1 MPEKDP
7 TNYPLITYAWVILL
21 SSWGG
26 IVSFMRKRREGL
38 VRVFNITELLG
49 ELFTS
54 AFVGIVTFMLCEWSG
69 VAPLLTAAF
78 VGITG
83 HMGSRALF
91 MFESWA
97 ESRFKA
103 MAPGTEAKEDAP

>member
-7 TNYPLITYAWVILL
+7 ANYPLFTYLWVILI

-26 IVSFMRKRREGL
+26 IVSFHRKMKSGHTRP
-38 VRVFNITELLG
+38 FNMMELMG
-49 ELFTS
+49 EIATS
-54 AFVGIVTFMLCEWSG
+54 AFVGVVTFWLCEY
-69 VAPLLTAAF
+69 ANIHQTLTAAF

-91 MFESWA
+91 QLEKWA
-97 ESRFKA
+97 ERRLTGDISI
-103 MAPGTEAKEDAP
+103 KEEP